1 MAQMAVTAVVVLLLV
16 GLGGAYA
23 AGRLAERDA
32 IHSGA
37 DTVDLLADAVVQPL
51 LTDAVVS
58 GDPQALAR
66 LEAAVRTSVLPHD
79 VVRVKLWTPQGR
91 IVYADE
97 PRLIGQVFP
106 LGPDK
111 RAALAR
117 PSTRAIVT
125 DAGASE
131 NEFERAMGP
140 LLEAYRPVWTDTG
153 TQLLFEVYS
162 RYEPIAERTG
172 QLWRAIAGLLTT
184 SMVLFGV
191 LLAPVLWRLVRQLR
205 TAATQREL
213 LLHRAVSSSDD
224 ERRRLAGT
232 LHDGPVQELVATSY
246 AVSRAAQLA
255 AADGREDLAAE
266 IREAVG
272 TVRATIG
279 SLRSLLV
286 DLYPSSLAR
295 AGLTA
300 ALTDLAA
307 STTVRGVP
315 VHLQIDPS
323 AEELL
328 DEAGEQFVYR
338 LVQETLRNTASHAQA
353 SRVDVVVRAADKAV
367 VVEVCDDGIGF
378 EPATV
383 LASPVGGHF
392 GLHVLRDLA
401 AHVGADLA
409 VASAPRRGTRWRAM
423 LPTHREDQV

>member
-1 MAQMAVTAVVVLLLV
+1 MALTAVVVLLLV

-37 DTVDLLADAVVQPL
+37 NSVDLLADAVVQPV
-51 LTDAVVS
+51 LTDAVVA
-58 GDPQALAR
+58 GDPDALAR
-66 LEAAVRTSVLPHD
+66 LDAAVRTSVLPHD
-79 VVRVKLWTPQGR
+79 VVRVKLWTPEGR

-117 PSTRAIVT
+117 PSTRALVT
-125 DAGASE
+125 DAAASE

-153 TQLLFEVYS
+153 RQLLFEVYS
-162 RYEPIAERTG
+162 RYGPIAERAG

-191 LLAPVLWRLVRQLR
+191 LLAPILWRLVRQLR
-205 TAATQREL
+205 TAATQREF
-213 LLHRAVSSSDD
+213 LLHRAVTSSEE

-246 AVSRAAQLA
+246 KVSRTAQLA

-266 IREAVG
+266 IRDAVG
-272 TVRATIG
+272 TVRATVG

-295 AGLTA
+295 AGLAA
-300 ALTDLAA
+300 ALADLATSMTA
-307 STTVRGVP
+307 RGVP
-315 VHLQIDPS
+315 VDLELDP
-323 AEELL
+323 AAVAQL
-328 DEAGEQFVYR
+328 DEGGERFAYR
-338 LVQETLRNTASHAQA
+338 LVQETLRNTANHAQA
-353 SRVDVVVRAADKAV
+353 SRVDVVVRQAEGAV
-367 VVEVCDDGIGF
+367 VVEVRDDGIGF
-378 EPATV
+378 DPAEV
-383 LASPVGGHF
+383 LATPEEGHF

-401 AHVGADLA
+401 AQVGADLA
-409 VASAPRRGTRWRAM
+409 VASAAGRGTWWRA
-423 LPTHREDQV
+423 TVSHQREDQV

>member
-1 MAQMAVTAVVVLLLV
+1 MALTAVVVLLLV

-37 DTVDLLADAVVQPL
+37 NSVDLLADAVVQPV
-51 LTDAVVS
+51 LTDAVVA
-58 GDPQALAR
+58 GDPDALAR
-66 LEAAVRTSVLPHD
+66 LDAAVRTSVLPHD
-79 VVRVKLWTPQGR
+79 VVRVKLWTPEGR

-117 PSTRAIVT
+117 PSTRALVT
-125 DAGASE
+125 DAAASE

-153 TQLLFEVYS
+153 RQLLFEVYS
-162 RYEPIAERTG
+162 RYGPIAERAG

-191 LLAPVLWRLVRQLR
+191 LLAPILWRLVRQLR
-205 TAATQREL
+205 TAATQREF
-213 LLHRAVSSSDD
+213 LLHRAVTSSEE

-246 AVSRAAQLA
+246 KVSRTAQLA

-266 IREAVG
+266 IRDAVG
-272 TVRATIG
+272 TVRATVG

-295 AGLTA
+295 AGLAA
-300 ALTDLAA
+300 ALADLATSMTA
-307 STTVRGVP
+307 RGVP
-315 VHLQIDPS
+315 VDLELDP
-323 AEELL
+323 AAVAQL
-328 DEAGEQFVYR
+328 DEGGERFAYR
-338 LVQETLRNTASHAQA
+338 LVQETLRNTANHAQA
-353 SRVDVVVRAADKAV
+353 SRVDVVVRQAEGAV
-367 VVEVCDDGIGF
+367 VVEVRDDGIGF
-378 EPATV
+378 DPAAV
-383 LASPVGGHF
+383 LATPEEGHF

-401 AHVGADLA
+401 AQVGADLA
-409 VASAPRRGTRWRAM
+409 VASAAGRGTWWRA
-423 LPTHREDQV
+423 TVSHQREDQV

>member
-1 MAQMAVTAVVVLLLV
+1 MALTAVVVLLLV

-37 DTVDLLADAVVQPL
+37 NSVDLLADAVVQPV
-51 LTDAVVS
+51 LTDAVVA
-58 GDPQALAR
+58 GDPDALAR
-66 LEAAVRTSVLPHD
+66 LDAAVRTSVLPHD
-79 VVRVKLWTPQGR
+79 VVRVKLWTPEGR

-117 PSTRAIVT
+117 PSTRALVT
-125 DAGASE
+125 DGAASE

-140 LLEAYRPVWTDTG
+140 LMEAYRPVWTDTG
-153 TQLLFEVYS
+153 RQLLFEVYS
-162 RYEPIAERTG
+162 RYEPIAERAG

-191 LLAPVLWRLVRQLR
+191 LLAPILWRLVRQLR
-205 TAATQREL
+205 TAATQREF
-213 LLHRAVSSSDD
+213 LLHRAVTSSEE

-246 AVSRAAQLA
+246 KVSRAAQLA

-266 IREAVG
+266 IRDAVG
-272 TVRATIG
+272 TVRATVG

-295 AGLTA
+295 AGLA
-300 ALTDLAA
+300 VALADLATSMTA
-307 STTVRGVP
+307 RGVP
-315 VHLQIDPS
+315 VDLQLDP
-323 AEELL
+323 AAVAQL
-328 DEAGEQFVYR
+328 DEGAERFAYR
-338 LVQETLRNTASHAQA
+338 LVQETLRNTANHAQA
-353 SRVDVVVRAADKAV
+353 SRVEVVVRQAEGAV
-367 VVEVCDDGIGF
+367 VVEVRDDGIGF
-378 EPATV
+378 DPAEV
-383 LASPVGGHF
+383 LATPEEGHF

-401 AHVGADLA
+401 AQVGADLA
-409 VASAPRRGTRWRAM
+409 VASAGGRGTWWRAT
-423 LPTHREDQV
+423 LSHQREDQV